1 MTSSQSVFSKTAL
14 QDRTILVT
22 GASSGLGRA
31 TAALIAGCGGRVIA
45 TGRDEARLAATLESL
60 DGAGHHAFVAELN
73 EADAVADR
81 ISTVAMEAGGLDG
94 LFHAA
99 GNELILPVR
108 LTKSRQIDGV
118 FGAAVHGALGLAR
131 AAGKANVMK
140 PGASIVLMSSAS
152 AQRGRAGMT
161 AYSAAKA
168 AIEGLTR
175 SLACELAPKAIRVN
189 AIAAGGVETEMHA
202 RLARGLS
209 DAGMDAYAAQ
219 HLLGF
224 GQPDDVAQA
233 AVFLLSPAARWV
245 TGAVWAVD
253 GGYLAS

>member
-1 MTSSQSVFSKTAL
+1 MTFSPTAL
-14 QDRTILVT
+14 EGRTILVT

-31 TAALIAGCGGRVIA
+31 TAALIAQCGGRVIA
-45 TGRDEARLAATLESL
+45 TGRDEARLAATIEAL
-60 DGAGHHAFVAELN
+60 AGEGHTAFAAELN

-81 ISTVAMEAGGLDG
+81 ISAVAIEAGGLDG
-94 LFHAA
+94 MFHSA
-99 GNELILPVR
+99 GSELILPAR
-108 LTKSRQIDGV
+108 LTKSKQIDGV
-118 FGAAVHGALGLAR
+118 FGAAVHGALGLGR

-152 AQRGRAGMT
+152 AQRGRAGMM

-175 SLACELAPKAIRVN
+175 SLACELAPKEVRVN

-209 DAGMDAYAAQ
+209 EAGMDAYAAQ

-224 GQPDDVAQA
+224 GAPDDVAQA

>member
-1 MTSSQSVFSKTAL
+1 MIFSPTAL
-14 QDRTILVT
+14 DGRTVLVT

-31 TAALIAGCGGRVIA
+31 TAALVARCGGRVIA
-45 TGRDEARLAATLESL
+45 TGRDETRLAAAVERLEGQGHQAFAAAL
-60 DGAGHHAFVAELN
+60 DD
-73 EADAVADR
+73 ADAVADR
-81 ISTVAMEAGGLDG
+81 IAEVAIAAGGLDG
-94 LFHAA
+94 IFHAA
-99 GNELILPVR
+99 GSELILPVR
-108 LTKSRQIDGV
+108 LTKAKQIDGV

-131 AAGKANVMK
+131 AAGKAQVMK

-175 SLACELAPKAIRVN
+175 SLACELAPKAVRVN

-209 DAGMDAYAAQ
+209 PAGMEAYAAQ

-224 GQPDDVAQA
+224 GAPDDVADA